1 MGSDKTFKSL
11 KTVQGKGVRVG
22 TDAGLTSDEVV
33 VGANDAGQQ
42 QDLGGAW
49 EQGLSLLATTT
60 PQNTAVTR
68 KEFTKEAIEEGLA
81 EGAAA
86 GEVPTA
92 YVQTDIDFGGLGKPS
107 STNAEVNEKL
117 NKLTFSDIS
126 PNTVLSTI
134 HYKSKA
140 KLESVGIYKTVDLV
154 SEGPIAG
161 FCDAKGN
168 LIGLSP
174 NPEAPNLEAFKGI
187 YYNDMP
193 VKNTNNGT
201 YNYQRVDAQIRYGT
215 ANQPLLPDNSKQAG
229 LSYLKSCQTF
239 NLGLT
244 LPGLNRNNWNR
255 FASRK
260 ATPQAISL
268 YANIKDDEAVAYDY
282 MVWDKSWGKM
292 AGSAAQFF
300 LLGLNANKPSIY
312 NTMDGNN
319 WLMLNK
325 IREVFGGV
333 QKEGQ
338 NIAGH
343 PVIYHHAITN
353 DNVTNIEINLQV
365 SQLYLRK
372 VKPSSS
378 GSKPD
383 GPIDNTIIF
392 LIKVGYEDSDDLIGN
407 GGDTYYVMAPITG
420 LATSIYA
427 RSYNLPLPVAP
438 NDRDRVVSICIAT
451 EEPTPE
457 MTALGGIKRVGGIQS
472 ITEVVNAP
480 LSYPHSA
487 LIATLID
494 ARSFSRV
501 PKRTFDLKL
510 IKMNVPSNYD
520 AENKAYTGNWTGEF
534 ALDKKWTNN
543 PAWVFY
549 DMIVSKRYG
558 LAKYGFDR
566 HAVDKWNLY
575 SIAKYCDELVET
587 GYEPQDRPLDF
598 TIDENAAVITIQ
610 DNPQNPIGF
619 EELKAMFP
627 TGDIVSLYKLKNKSG
642 GNINQGFRRRI
653 GARSYDELDFVF
665 QFNIHK
671 IINPGHVF
679 EAYRFPFNGSETD
692 TKTDLRYK
700 YNSESELAKGNA
712 LSAKAWLAEH
722 LLTQQMIPLAQRDNF
737 SKDYGQGLTLGN
749 GVAQGKVV
757 VESSVRRP
765 VLEARF
771 ATNIYLDREQDAYNC
786 LNDLAAVFRGMTY
799 WNNGFVFISND
810 QARDA
815 VMVFTNANV
824 HEGAFTY
831 SGSSKTTRFT
841 SVLIRYN
848 DEHDSFKPKVE
859 YVEDPAS
866 IRKYGHLEKK
876 LVGLGTTSR
885 SQAYRLGKWFLF
897 TNQLETDLVQF
908 KTGIE
913 ATYLRPGDV
922 VKIQDSLKTTKRYG
936 GRIKNVSPSNFQL
949 TLDKGIEENI
959 VGQKITLIVPR
970 NSVSVTQLSID
981 AQEKLE
987 KRDISGMSQA
997 EIDKTRA
1004 PQIQQFTIAA
1014 VGPSDPGEG
1023 GVQNDL
1029 ITVEASEDFDSV
1041 AVGTIWSIQNLNTDY
1056 RIKEVEY
1063 RILSVVEQTAG
1074 EYTVTAM
1081 MYAASKFG
1089 AIDESRNLMAT
1100 QQSMPQLSSR
1110 VVLESEPLDNSIDVS
1125 GVSLVPVSVTEHVLG
1140 DANDARDEALLYY
1153 DMFAIDFTEAAK
1165 RVNVDHV
1172 VECVSGWGTSCTTV
1186 EARYVYSWLITVF
1199 VGGRRV
1205 NQVRTTASGNM
1216 PQLPWEDPPRR
1227 GWMSAGDVNPWKP
1240 PVTKVNIWMGD
1251 RLNIADASYELT
1263 YSVIG
1268 KKQKPKNSPWK
1279 ITSYGEPVLTP
1290 DGGERF
1296 DIIEVGG

>member
-11 KTVQGKGVRVG
+11 KTAQGKGVREGVE
-22 TDAGLTSDEVV
+22 AGLTNEGIKA
-33 VGANDAGQQ
+33 GASNEGQQ
-42 QDLGGAW
+42 QNLGDAW
-49 EQGLSLLATTT
+49 AQGLSPMNFQLGSSSILI
-60 PQNTAVTR
+60 P
-68 KEFTKEAIEEGLA
+68 EDFEEEAINQGLMEGEDLA
-81 EGAAA
+81 VLG
-86 GEVPTA
+86 VTPTI
-92 YVQTDIDFGGLGKPS
+92 YKVDKDIDFGGLGQPS

-117 NKLTFSDIS
+117 NKLTFSDMS

-140 KLESVGIYKTVDLV
+140 KLESVGIYKTIDLV

-168 LIGLSP
+168 LIGLSA
-174 NPEAPNLEAFKGI
+174 NPEDPNLEAFKGI
-187 YYNDMP
+187 YFNDMP

-201 YNYQRVDAQIRYGT
+201 YNYQRVDAQIRYGI
-215 ANQPLLPDNSKQAG
+215 ANQPLLPNNSKQAG

-244 LPGLNRNNWNR
+244 LPGLNRDNWNR
-255 FASRK
+255 FASRMSIDK
-260 ATPQAISL
+260 EPDSISL
-268 YANIKDDEAVAYDY
+268 YANIKDDDAVGYAY
-282 MVWDKSWGKM
+282 MVWNKSWGKM
-292 AGSAAQFF
+292 DGPAAQFF

-312 NTMDGNN
+312 TTMVGKS
-319 WLMLNK
+319 WLMINK
-325 IREVFGGV
+325 IREVFGGSKGENV
-333 QKEGQ
+333 
-338 NIAGH
+338 AGH
-343 PVIYHHAITN
+343 PVIFHHAITN

-365 SQLYLRK
+365 SQLFLRK
-372 VKPSSS
+372 VRPS
-378 GSKPD
+378 GGDKPD

-392 LIKVGYEDSDDLIGN
+392 LIKVGYEDSDHLIGN

-420 LATSIYA
+420 LATSDYA
-427 RSYNLPLPVAP
+427 RSYNLPLPVTP
-438 NDRDRVVSICIAT
+438 NDRDRVISICVVT
-451 EEPTPE
+451 EEPSPE
-457 MTALGGIKRVGGIQS
+457 MTALGGIQRIGGVQS
-472 ITEVVNAP
+472 ITEVINAP

-494 ARSFSRV
+494 ARSFNRV

-510 IKMNVPSNYD
+510 IKVNIPSNYD

-534 ALDKKWTNN
+534 ALNKKWTNN

-558 LAKYGFDR
+558 LAKYGFNRD
-566 HAVDKWNLY
+566 AVDKWNLY
-575 SIAKYCDELVET
+575 SIGKYCDELVET
-587 GYEPQDRPLDF
+587 GYEPQDPPLDF

-610 DNPQNPIGF
+610 DDPQNPTGF

-627 TGDIVSLYKLKNKSG
+627 TGDVVSLYRLKNKSG
-642 GNINQGFRRRI
+642 KRINQGFRRRI
-653 GARSYDELDFVF
+653 GARSYNEFDFVF
-665 QFNIHK
+665 KFNIHK

-679 EAYRFPFNGSETD
+679 ETYRFPFNGSETD
-692 TKTDLRYK
+692 KKTGLRYQ
-700 YNSESELAKGNA
+700 YDRSSAVAKEDA
-712 LSAKAWLAEH
+712 LSGKEWLLQH
-722 LLTQQMIPLAQRDNF
+722 LLTQGQLSLGERDTF

-771 ATNIYLDREQDAYNC
+771 ATNIYLDKEQEAYNC

-824 HEGAFTY
+824 SEGAFTY

-848 DEHDSFKPKVE
+848 DEHDNFKPKVE
-859 YVEDPAS
+859 YIEDPAS
-866 IRKYGHLEKK
+866 IRKYGHLEKT

-922 VKIQDSLKTTKRYG
+922 VKIQDSLKTAKRYG
-936 GRIKNVSPSNFQL
+936 GRIKNVDSANFQL

-970 NSVSVTQLSID
+970 DSVSVTQLSID

-987 KRDISGMSQA
+987 KRDISGMSQT

-1004 PQIQQFTIAA
+1004 PQIKQFTIAA

-1029 ITVEASEDFDSV
+1029 ITVEVSEDFGSV
-1041 AVGTIWSIQNLNTDY
+1041 AVGTIWSIQNLNTKY

-1081 MYAASKFG
+1081 MYAGSKFG

-1100 QQSMPQLSSR
+1100 QQSMPQLNTR
-1110 VVLESEPLDNSIDVS
+1110 VVLESESLDASV
-1125 GVSLVPVSVTEHVLG
+1125 VVAEAKLVPVDVTEHIVG

-1153 DMFAIDFTEAAK
+1153 DMFSIDFTDAANK
-1165 RVNVDHV
+1165 IEINHFKV
-1172 VECVSGWGTSCTTV
+1172 GGKYT
-1186 EARYVYSWLITVF
+1186 EARYLHSWLITVF
-1199 VGGRRV
+1199 VGGRMV
-1205 NQVRTTASGNM
+1205 NQVTTKYSGG
-1216 PQLPWEDPPRR
+1216 LSKPWLT
-1227 GWMSAGDVNPWKP
+1227 GFLAHPWPGYKP
-1240 PVTKVNIWMGD
+1240 PATKVKIWIGD
-1251 RLNIADASYELT
+1251 RLDVTDVSYELT
-1263 YSVIG
+1263 YSVIAMTHD
-1268 KKQKPKNSPWK
+1268 KNKSRTWQNENERWR
-1279 ITSYGEPVLTP
+1279 ILSYSQPVLTP
-1290 DGGERF
+1290 DGDERF
-1296 DIIEVGG
+1296 DIDPGG